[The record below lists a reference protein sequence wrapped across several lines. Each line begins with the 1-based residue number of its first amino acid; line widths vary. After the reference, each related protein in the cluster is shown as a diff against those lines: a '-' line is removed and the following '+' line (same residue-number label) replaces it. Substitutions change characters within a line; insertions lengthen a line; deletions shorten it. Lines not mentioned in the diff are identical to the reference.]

1 MPNPK
6 ISIITVCFN
15 SEAHIEETILSIV
28 NQSYS
33 NKEYVI
39 IDGGSTDGTLD
50 IIGKYRKKIDYF
62 VSEPD
67 RGISDAFNKGINR
80 RCYRHWQF

>member
-6 ISIITVCFN
+6 ITIITICFN
-15 SEAHIEETILSIV
+15 SEAHIEEAILSV
-28 NQSYS
+28 VSQSYL

-50 IIGKYRKKIDYF
+50 IIARYKDRIDYF

-67 RGISDAFNKGINR
+67 RVLPGSAISRLGRTNNM
-80 RCYRHWQF
+80 